1 MLKALA
7 ETPRVAVLG
16 PVLIDGRDG
25 RSIEPPG
32 ALAKALVAVLVGDP
46 GRPAGSAVS
55 VETIAD
61 ELWGDELPRNAK
73 AALQTLVSRLRAV
86 AAEGLVVSTARG
98 YALAV
103 HDDQTD
109 VGQARLLGREAT
121 SVATDDPLAAVA
133 LLDRALALW
142 RGEPGAELPDS
153 PVRAQLMDEAAAARS
168 GLLETRARCLV
179 DAGQPERAISD
190 LEYLIEAHPF
200 AENLQLVR
208 LRALSAMG
216 RRQEAI
222 AAFAAFRTLL
232 RDEFG
237 SSPSPELVALNT
249 RLLQEDS
256 APTPRD
262 TRVRIGLR
270 VAPNELLGRQHDIEA
285 VQGLLEQAR
294 LVTVLGAG
302 GLGKTRL
309 AQELGARAT
318 TPAVVFVELA
328 SVRTDADVT
337 LALASTLGIREVSPG
352 QKLVDTTPRPDLRE
366 RIIAQLGER
375 PTLLILDNCEQVVE
389 GAALWAADLLA
400 SLPRLRV
407 LATSRSPLLIGAE
420 QAYPLESLPA
430 HGAAG
435 EPGPAVRLFTERA
448 RAARPSVALPT
459 DAVARLCTRL
469 DGLPLAI
476 ELAAARVRSMSVE
489 QIEARLEN
497 RFTLLTSGD
506 RSAPERHRTLQAVI
520 EWSWTLLRPEEQRA
534 LRRLSLFVDGFGLDA
549 AQWVTG
555 DAAAELLDALVTQ
568 SLLTVTDD
576 AATGGLRFRMLET
589 VREFGQAALADAED
603 ETSARDAVFAWA
615 EAFSMR
621 AMRHAMGTRQ
631 VGMFHDV
638 SMEQDNLVA
647 VLRDA
652 IAARDARMVLSVFA
666 LLGYYWSVRGA
677 HTEVF
682 SFSKAVLDATGGYA
696 ADAEHADAASF
707 AYIMLTGTNFVIGN
721 REGFRAM
728 SRLRT
733 ISRSDL
739 VLQPWLAA
747 TMGFLL
753 AFPDMQRAAAL
764 LARMAASDDV
774 PSALIGSIISAQI
787 AENDGD
793 PDTARVAARRAYD
806 LSQTSGDIWIGSMA
820 AMSLAQLASQTAHAD
835 EVLVWVDRART
846 GMVQL
851 EVVQDLQQI
860 NWILGGSL
868 LSLGRLDDARAL
880 FDDMVTND
888 LTIDDGLEMV
898 SVGEF
903 GHAELARIEGRSA
916 DAAERYLRAIAS
928 FTTPASRAS
937 PWFYMTLS
945 ARVSSAV
952 IDGDQNAGDIARWA
966 ARLRARILAL
976 HRARPDY
983 VDKPVLAASVV
994 GWSVWAMSQPELA
1007 DRGLE
1012 LFALAEA
1019 MHARQDLPA
1028 LHLAPYLAMARQTFG
1043 VDRVHE
1049 AQDAAASL
1057 PLDARA
1063 TRAYALIALPVSTP

>member
-16 PVLIDGRDG
+16 PVLIEGRDG
-25 RSIEPPG
+25 GMTEPPG

-55 VETIAD
+55 VETITE
-61 ELWGDELPRNAK
+61 ELWGDEPPRNAR

-86 AAEGLVVSTARG
+86 AAEGLVVSTVRG

-103 HDDQTD
+103 HDEQTD
-109 VGQARLLGREAT
+109 AGQARLLGREAT
-121 SVATDDPLAAVA
+121 LVADDDPSSAIAH
-133 LLDRALALW
+133 LDRALALW
-142 RGEPGAELPDS
+142 RGEPGLDLPDS
-153 PVRAQLMDEAAAARS
+153 PVREQLIGGAAAARS
-168 GLLETRARCLV
+168 GLLEIRARCHV
-179 DAGQPERAISD
+179 DGGDPELAIAD
-190 LEYLIEAHPF
+190 LENLIEAHPF
-200 AENLQLVR
+200 SENLRLTH
-208 LRALSAMG
+208 LRALAGAG

-222 AAFAAFRTLL
+222 AAFASFRGLL

-237 SSPSPELVALNT
+237 TSPSPELVALNAS
-249 RLLQEDS
+249 LLQDET
-256 APTPRD
+256 APTRSRES
-262 TRVRIGLR
+262 RVRIGLR
-270 VAPNELLGRQHDIEA
+270 AAPNELLGRSSDIEA
-285 VQGLLEQAR
+285 VRSLLEHSR

-309 AQELGARAT
+309 AQELGARS
-318 TPAVVFVELA
+318 PSPGVVFVELA

-352 QKLVDTTPRPDLRE
+352 QKLVDTTARPDLRE
-366 RIIAQLGER
+366 RIVTQLGER
-375 PTLLILDNCEQVVE
+375 PTLLIVDNCEQVIE
-389 GAALWAADLLA
+389 GAALWVADLLA

-420 QAYPLESLPA
+420 QVYALESLPA
-430 HGAAG
+430 TDAAG

-448 RAARPSVALPT
+448 RAARPSVALPV

-497 RFTLLTSGD
+497 RFALLTSGD

-534 LRRLSLFVDGFGLDA
+534 LRRLSLFVDGFGLEA

-555 DAAAELLDALVTQ
+555 GDAVDLLDALVTQ
-568 SLLTVTDD
+568 SLLAVTDD
-576 AATGGLRFRMLET
+576 PSSGEPRFRMLET
-589 VREFGQAALADAED
+589 VREFGQVALIEADD
-603 ETSARDAVFAWA
+603 EASARDAVFGWA

-621 AMRHAMGTRQ
+621 AMSNAMGSRQ
-631 VGMFHDV
+631 VAMFHDV
-638 SMEQDNLVA
+638 SIEQDNLVA
-647 VLRDA
+647 VLREG
-652 IAARDARMVLSVFA
+652 IALRDARLVVSVFA

-682 SFSKAVLDATGGYA
+682 SFSKPVLDATTGYVP
-696 ADAEHADAASF
+696 DAEHADAAAF
-707 AYIMLTGTNFVIGN
+707 AFIMLTGTNLVIGN
-721 REGFRAM
+721 RQGFRAL
-728 SRLRT
+728 SRLRGLV
-733 ISRSDL
+733 RSGMEIA
-739 VLQPWLAA
+739 PWLAA
-747 TMGFLL
+747 TARFLL
-753 AFPDMQRAAAL
+753 AFPDMHRASAL
-764 LARMAASDDV
+764 LAEMAASDDV
-774 PSALIGSIISAQI
+774 PSALIGSIISAQL

-793 PDTARVAARRAYD
+793 PEAARVAARRAYD
-806 LSQTSGDIWIGSMA
+806 LSLDSGDTWIGSMA
-820 AMSLAQLASQTAHAD
+820 AMSLAQLASQSARAE
-835 EVLVWVDRART
+835 EVLVWVDRARA
-846 GMVQL
+846 GMEQL
-851 EVVQDLQQI
+851 GVVQDLQQI

-868 LSLGRLDDARAL
+868 LTLGRLDEARTL

-903 GHAELARIEGRSA
+903 GHAELARMESRQA

-928 FTTPASRAS
+928 FATPASRAS

-952 IDGDQNAGDIARWA
+952 LDGDQDAADIARWA

-983 VDKPVLAASVV
+983 IDKPVLAASLL
-994 GWSVWAMSQPELA
+994 GWSAWAMTRSDLA

-1028 LHLAPYLAMARQTFG
+1028 LQLAPHLAAARETFG
-1043 VDRVHE
+1043 VDRVN
-1049 AQDAAASL
+1049 AVQDAAAAL
-1057 PLDARA
+1057 TLDERA
-1063 TRAYALIALPVSTP
+1063 ERAYELIARPVT